1 MKETTRTELY
11 FSCLMDSLV
20 EHVMVFKTDS
30 EGFITYT
37 NQNFLQVS
45 EWTPKRVLG
54 KSIWQ
59 MFDPSKEDQKIADLI
74 WETVQAGRNYFGQ
87 VKKMSRKGKSYYVN
101 MLATPIF
108 ESEQLKEVLFLQLDM
123 TEDMALQEKLERI
136 AFIDFETGLMS
147 RYKLE
152 MLTTERIKENLHFSF
167 VHINLDYYI
176 FDDQNNKAKL
186 DLKIIQQ
193 FANRLQRFFQDSPIA
208 RINKYEFVILTP
220 HADWFIQSFMNFL
233 EQQPIHIEHYQIKL
247 TVSGGIAK
255 FPEDQQTYER
265 LLLAAR
271 EATQAIMRSGGGD
284 ILSLTTEQHKKID
297 RYALINER
305 LPLAIQN
312 EELSV
317 VYQPQLNLHTGEKNV
332 YEALIRWNDEVLGE
346 VKPDELIPISEESG
360 LIHEIGDFLFRT
372 VVKFAAERI
381 KSEPTFQVAINSS
394 IREFMKDNHSV
405 TLQAILNEYDCP
417 ANAIQIEI
425 TEKFAFQAEE
435 QQSITRQMQQLQ
447 QLGMTFA
454 LDDFGTGY
462 ASFRFLQSLPISIV
476 KIDKTY
482 IQSLVTHPQTT
493 KLVEG
498 LIRLCHSLDLY
509 VVAEG
514 VEQEGQFE
522 MLKKLQIDGV
532 QGYYIAQPEAL

>member
-11 FSCLMDSLV
+11 FSCLMDSLD

-176 FDDQNNKAKL
+176 FDDQDNKAKL

-271 EATQAIMRSGGGD
+271 EATQAIMRSGGGN

>member
-1 MKETTRTELY
+1 M
-11 FSCLMDSLV
+11 
-20 EHVMVFKTDS
+20 
-30 EGFITYT
+30 
-37 NQNFLQVS
+37 
-45 EWTPKRVLG
+45 
-54 KSIWQ
+54 
-59 MFDPSKEDQKIADLI
+59 
-74 WETVQAGRNYFGQ
+74 
-87 VKKMSRKGKSYYVN
+87 
-101 MLATPIF
+101 
-108 ESEQLKEVLFLQLDM
+108 
-123 TEDMALQEKLERI
+123 
-136 AFIDFETGLMS
+136 
-147 RYKLE
+147 
-152 MLTTERIKENLHFSF
+152 
-167 VHINLDYYI
+167 
-176 FDDQNNKAKL
+176 
-186 DLKIIQQ
+186 
-193 FANRLQRFFQDSPIA
+193 
-208 RINKYEFVILTP
+208 
-220 HADWFIQSFMNFL
+220 
-233 EQQPIHIEHYQIKL
+233 
-247 TVSGGIAK
+247 
-255 FPEDQQTYER
+255 
-265 LLLAAR
+265 
-271 EATQAIMRSGGGD
+271 
-284 ILSLTTEQHKKID
+284 
-297 RYALINER
+297 
-305 LPLAIQN
+305 
-312 EELSV
+312 
-317 VYQPQLNLHTGEKNV
+317 

-482 IQSLVTHPQTT
+482 TQSLVTHPQTT

>member
-1 MKETTRTELY
+1 MKETTKSELY
-11 FSCLMDSLV
+11 FSCLMDSLD
-20 EHVMVFKTDS
+20 EYVMVVKTDS

-37 NQNFLQVS
+37 NQNFLKVS

-59 MFDPSKEDQKIADLI
+59 MFDPSEEDQKNVDLI
-74 WETVQAGRNYFGQ
+74 WETVQAKRNYFGQ
-87 VKKMSRKGKSYYVN
+87 VKKMSRKGKSYYVK

-108 ESEQLKEVLFLQLDM
+108 EDDRLHEVLFLQLDM
-123 TEDMALQEKLERI
+123 TEDMELQEKLERI

-152 MLTTERIKENLHFSF
+152 MLTTNRIKENLHFSF
-167 VHINLDYYI
+167 VHLNLDYYI
-176 FDDQNNKAKL
+176 FDDRNNKAKL
-186 DLKIIQQ
+186 DLQIIQQ
-193 FANRLQRFFQDSPIA
+193 FSNRLQRFFQDSPIA

-233 EQQPIHIEHYQIKL
+233 EQQPIHIEQYQIKL

-271 EATQAIMRSGGGD
+271 EATQSIMRSGGGD

-312 EELSV
+312 GDLSV
-317 VYQPQLNLHTGEKNV
+317 VYQPQLNLNTGEKNV
-332 YEALIRWNDEVLGE
+332 YEALIRWNDEILGE
-346 VKPDELIPISEESG
+346 VKPYELIPISEESG

-372 VVKFAAERI
+372 VAQFAAERI
-381 KSEPTFQVAINSS
+381 KEEPNFQVAINSS

-405 TLQAILNEYDCP
+405 ALQSILNEYGCP

-447 QLGMTFA
+447 QLGITFA

-462 ASFRFLQSLPISIV
+462 ASFRFLQTLPISIV
-476 KIDKTY
+476 KIDKSYT
-482 IQSLVTHPQTT
+482 QSLVTHPQTT

-498 LIRLCHSLDLY
+498 LIRLCHSLDIH

-514 VEQEGQFE
+514 VEQKGQFD
-522 MLKKLQIDGV
+522 MLKKLNVDSV
-532 QGYYIAQPEAL
+532 QGYYIAQPEAF

>member
-1 MKETTRTELY
+1 MKETTKSELY
-11 FSCLMDSLV
+11 FSCLMDSLD
-20 EHVMVFKTDS
+20 EYVMVVKTDA

-59 MFDPSKEDQKIADLI
+59 MFDPSEEDQQNVDLI
-74 WETVQAGRNYFGQ
+74 WKTVQANRNYFGQ
-87 VKKMSRKGKSYYVN
+87 VKKMSRKGKSYYVK

-108 ESEQLKEVLFLQLDM
+108 EEDRLHEVLFLQLDV
-123 TEDMALQEKLERI
+123 TEDMELQEKLERI

-152 MLTTERIKENLHFSF
+152 MLTTDRIKENLHFSF
-167 VHINLDYYI
+167 VHLNLDYYI
-176 FDDQNNKAKL
+176 FDDQDNKAKL
-186 DLKIIQQ
+186 DLQIIQQ

-233 EQQPIHIEHYQIKL
+233 EQQPIHIEHSQIKL

-271 EATQAIMRSGGGD
+271 EATQSIIRSGGGD

-297 RYALINER
+297 RHALINER

-312 EELSV
+312 GELSV
-317 VYQPQLNLHTGEKNV
+317 VYQPQLNLKTGERNV

-346 VKPDELIPISEESG
+346 VKPYELIPISEESG

-372 VVKFAAERI
+372 VAQFAAERI
-381 KSEPTFQVAINSS
+381 KEEPNFQVAINSS

-405 TLQAILNEYDCP
+405 TLQSILNEYDCP

-447 QLGMTFA
+447 QLGITFA

-462 ASFRFLQSLPISIV
+462 ASFRFLQTLPISIV
-476 KIDKTY
+476 KIDKSY

-498 LIRLCHSLDLY
+498 LIRLCHSLDIH

-514 VEQEGQFE
+514 VEQEGQFK
-522 MLKKLQIDGV
+522 MLKNLGIDAV
-532 QGYYIAQPEAL
+532 QGYYIAQPEAF

>member
-1 MKETTRTELY
+1 MKETTKSELY
-11 FSCLMDSLV
+11 FSCLMDSLD
-20 EHVMVFKTDS
+20 EYIMVVTTDAA
-30 EGFITYT
+30 GFITYP
-37 NQNFLQVS
+37 NPHFLQVS
-45 EWTPKRVLG
+45 EWPTKRVLG

-59 MFDPSKEDQKIADLI
+59 MFDPSEEDQQNVDLI
-74 WETVQAGRNYFGQ
+74 WKTVQANRNYFGQ
-87 VKKMSRKGKSYYVN
+87 VKKMSRKGKSYYVK

-108 ESEQLKEVLFLQLDM
+108 EEDRLHEVLFLQLDV
-123 TEDMALQEKLERI
+123 TEDMELQEKLERI

-152 MLTTERIKENLHFSF
+152 MLTTDRIKENLHFSF
-167 VHINLDYYI
+167 VHLNLDYYI
-176 FDDQNNKAKL
+176 FDDQDNKAKL
-186 DLKIIQQ
+186 DLQIIQQ

-233 EQQPIHIEHYQIKL
+233 EQQPIHIEHSQIKL

-271 EATQAIMRSGGGD
+271 EATQSIIRAGGGD

-297 RYALINER
+297 RHALINER

-312 EELSV
+312 GELSV
-317 VYQPQLNLHTGEKNV
+317 VYQPQLNLKTGERNV

-346 VKPDELIPISEESG
+346 VKPYELIPISEESG

-372 VVKFAAERI
+372 VAQFAAERI
-381 KSEPTFQVAINSS
+381 KEEPNFQVAINSS

-405 TLQAILNEYDCP
+405 TLQSILNEYDCP

-447 QLGMTFA
+447 QLGITFA

-462 ASFRFLQSLPISIV
+462 ASFRFLQTLPISIV
-476 KIDKTY
+476 KIDKSY

-498 LIRLCHSLDLY
+498 LIRLCHSLDIH

-514 VEQEGQFE
+514 VEQEGQFK
-522 MLKKLQIDGV
+522 MLKNLGIDAV
-532 QGYYIAQPEAL
+532 QGYYIAQPEAF

>member
-1 MKETTRTELY
+1 MKETTKSELY
-11 FSCLMDSLV
+11 FSCLMDSLD
-20 EHVMVFKTDS
+20 EYVMVVKTDA

-59 MFDPSKEDQKIADLI
+59 MFDPSEEDQQNVDLI
-74 WETVQAGRNYFGQ
+74 WKTVQANRNYFGQ
-87 VKKMSRKGKSYYVN
+87 VKKMSRKGKSYYVK

-108 ESEQLKEVLFLQLDM
+108 EEDRLHEVLFLQLDV
-123 TEDMALQEKLERI
+123 TEDMELQEKLERI

-152 MLTTERIKENLHFSF
+152 MLTTDRIKENLHFSF
-167 VHINLDYYI
+167 VHLNLDYYI
-176 FDDQNNKAKL
+176 FDDQDNKAQL
-186 DLKIIQQ
+186 DLQIIQQ

-233 EQQPIHIEHYQIKL
+233 EQQPIHIEHSQIKL

-271 EATQAIMRSGGGD
+271 EATQSIIRSGGGD

-297 RYALINER
+297 RHALINER

-312 EELSV
+312 GELSV
-317 VYQPQLNLHTGEKNV
+317 VYQPQLNLKTGERNV

-346 VKPDELIPISEESG
+346 VKPYELIPISEESG

-372 VVKFAAERI
+372 VAQFAAERI
-381 KSEPTFQVAINSS
+381 KEEPNFQVAINSS

-405 TLQAILNEYDCP
+405 TLQSILNEYDCP

-447 QLGMTFA
+447 QLGITFA

-462 ASFRFLQSLPISIV
+462 ASFRFLQTLPISIV
-476 KIDKTY
+476 KIDKSY

-498 LIRLCHSLDLY
+498 LIRLCHSLDIH

-514 VEQEGQFE
+514 VEQEGQFK
-522 MLKKLQIDGV
+522 MLKNLGIDAV
-532 QGYYIAQPEAL
+532 QGYYIAQPEAF

>member
-1 MKETTRTELY
+1 MKETTKSELY
-11 FSCLMDSLV
+11 FSCLMDSLD
-20 EHVMVFKTDS
+20 EYVMVVKTDA

-59 MFDPSKEDQKIADLI
+59 MFDPSEEDQQNVDLI
-74 WETVQAGRNYFGQ
+74 WKTVQANRNYFGQ
-87 VKKMSRKGKSYYVN
+87 VKKMSRKGKSYYVK

-108 ESEQLKEVLFLQLDM
+108 EEDRLHEVLFLQLDV
-123 TEDMALQEKLERI
+123 TEDMELQEKLERI

-152 MLTTERIKENLHFSF
+152 MLTTDRIKENLHFSF
-167 VHINLDYYI
+167 VHLNLDYYI
-176 FDDQNNKAKL
+176 FDDQDNKAKL
-186 DLKIIQQ
+186 DLQIIQQ

-233 EQQPIHIEHYQIKL
+233 EQQPIHIEHSQIKL

-271 EATQAIMRSGGGD
+271 EATQSIIRSGGGD

-297 RYALINER
+297 RHALINER

-312 EELSV
+312 GELSV
-317 VYQPQLNLHTGEKNV
+317 VYQPQLNLKTGERNV

-346 VKPDELIPISEESG
+346 VKPCELIPISEESG

-372 VVKFAAERI
+372 VAQFAAERI
-381 KSEPTFQVAINSS
+381 KEEPNFQVAINSS

-405 TLQAILNEYDCP
+405 TLQSILNEYDCP

-447 QLGMTFA
+447 QLGITFA

-462 ASFRFLQSLPISIV
+462 ASFRFLQTLPISIV
-476 KIDKTY
+476 KIDKSY

-498 LIRLCHSLDLY
+498 LIRLCHSLDIH

-514 VEQEGQFE
+514 VEQEGQFK
-522 MLKKLQIDGV
+522 MLKNLGIDAV
-532 QGYYIAQPEAL
+532 QGYYIAQPEAF

>member
-1 MKETTRTELY
+1 MKETTMSELY
-11 FSCLMDSLV
+11 FSCLMDSLD
-20 EHVMVFKTDS
+20 EYVMVVKTDS

-37 NQNFLQVS
+37 NQNFLKVS

-59 MFDPSKEDQKIADLI
+59 MFDPSEEDQKNVDLI
-74 WETVQAGRNYFGQ
+74 WETVQAKRNYFGQ
-87 VKKMSRKGKSYYVN
+87 VKKMSRKGKSYYVK

-108 ESEQLKEVLFLQLDM
+108 EDDRLHEVLFLQLDM
-123 TEDMALQEKLERI
+123 TEDMELQEKLERI

-152 MLTTERIKENLHFSF
+152 MLTTNRIKENLHFSF
-167 VHINLDYYI
+167 VHLNLDYSI
-176 FDDQNNKAKL
+176 FDDRNNKAKL
-186 DLKIIQQ
+186 DLQIIQQ
-193 FANRLQRFFQDSPIA
+193 FSNRLQRFFQDSPIA

-233 EQQPIHIEHYQIKL
+233 EQQPIHIEQYQIKL

-271 EATQAIMRSGGGD
+271 EATQSIMRSGGGD

-312 EELSV
+312 GDLSV
-317 VYQPQLNLHTGEKNV
+317 VYQPQLNLNTGEKNV
-332 YEALIRWNDEVLGE
+332 YEALIRWNDEILGE
-346 VKPDELIPISEESG
+346 VKPYELIPISEESG

-372 VVKFAAERI
+372 VAQFAAERI
-381 KSEPTFQVAINSS
+381 KEEPNFQVAINSS

-405 TLQAILNEYDCP
+405 TLQSILNEYGCP

-447 QLGMTFA
+447 QLGITFA

-462 ASFRFLQSLPISIV
+462 ASFRFLQTLPISIV
-476 KIDKTY
+476 KIDKSYT
-482 IQSLVTHPQTT
+482 QSLVTHPQTT

-498 LIRLCHSLDLY
+498 LIRLCHSLDIH

-514 VEQEGQFE
+514 VEQKGQFD
-522 MLKKLQIDGV
+522 MLKKLNVDSV
-532 QGYYIAQPEAL
+532 QGYYIAQPEAF